1 VNGVETK
8 KYEGTFSENIKIIFI
23 DNGNTKKLS
32 LNVNDIDIQSV
43 ILDKQAHQ
51 LTARNEKVK
60 MLFRKLSELP
70 GLPISAN
77 EITADKMENALN
89 EIALAADTE
98 LLDEQDK
105 LQAMYEEE
113 EDKMRDEAATGSVE
127 YLLLLEELRMTPIQH
142 LVNLSGWLAANEDKN
157 IAAGVLALTSTIW
170 HFLPI
175 WVQIIGAAGS
185 GKSIIEESVN
195 KILPI
200 VKRLEGE
207 STRPALF
214 TMLESDPWWLDG
226 KYFSLGDQGS
236 EKDLE
241 RNMDLFDL
249 AKRLYTDTAGAT
261 RRKMERL
268 DKNGPM
274 ELITQEIKGHCSVFF
289 TSVHELADTQ
299 HVSRLMSINPLD
311 DGKSYDQYCMYLDT
325 HTRMKIKRDEIVK
338 EVKLISDMILHY
350 SYMYKDLEI
359 SIINPYTKI
368 IINWT
373 NNLPNTKRVREQVNA
388 LLKVIVLFNNN
399 EKQRYVLDDGRI
411 VFIVSKIDILTLNQ
425 LFSMNIGVSVE
436 AMNFYKW
443 LKGKNRNG
451 DLRIN
456 PLDDME
462 EDDVNVDM
470 KFKSRFLSLFT
481 VRSIREKVNPKMR
494 HFDRK
499 EISSYCTQLIDVGL
513 LRAVGNDKDTK
524 ERIMGLSNYGE
535 QVTGNIPF
543 KDEDVWAYVDKY
555 LYDHAW
561 LDEPGFDWMH
571 KFILEDVAIPENEF
585 SIISPSEDRE
595 IPWVGVA

>member
-1 VNGVETK
+1 METK
-8 KYEGTFSENIKIIFI
+8 KYEGIFSEGIKLVFI

-32 LNVNDIDIQSV
+32 LNVNDVDVQSV
-43 ILDKQAHQ
+43 IIDKQAHQ

-77 EITADKMENALN
+77 EITSDKMENALN

-98 LLDEQDK
+98 LLDEQEK
-105 LQAMYEEE
+105 LQVMFEAEEE
-113 EDKMRDEAATGSVE
+113 SMRDEAAAGSVE
-127 YLLLLEELRMTPIQH
+127 YIALIEGLGMTPIQH

-185 GKSIIEESVN
+185 GKSIIEESIN
-195 KILPI
+195 KILPEP
-200 VKRLEGE
+200 KRLEGE

-214 TMLESDPWWLDG
+214 SMLDADPWWLDG
-226 KYFSLGDQGS
+226 KYFSLGDMGS

-249 AKRLYTDTAGAT
+249 AKRLYTDTAGAV

-268 DKNGPM
+268 EKNGPM
-274 ELITQEIKGHCSVFF
+274 ELIIQEIKGHCSVLF
-289 TSVHELADTQ
+289 TSVHELTDTQ
-299 HVSRLMSINPLD
+299 HVSRTISINPLD
-311 DGKSYDQYCMYLDT
+311 DGDSYDRYCMYLDT
-325 HTRMKIKRDEIVK
+325 HTRMKVKRDEIVK
-338 EVKLISDMILHY
+338 EVGLVSDMILHY
-350 SYMYKDLEI
+350 SYMYKDLKI
-359 SIINPYTKI
+359 SIINPYAKI

-399 EKQRYVLDDGRI
+399 EKQRYVLEDGRI
-411 VFIVSKIDILTLNQ
+411 VYIVSKIDILTLNE

-443 LKGKNRNG
+443 VKGKNRNG
-451 DLRIN
+451 ELRVK
-456 PLDDME
+456 PLDDNE
-462 EDDVNVDM
+462 YEDAAIDQ
-470 KFKSRFLSLFT
+470 KFKLRFLSLFT

-499 EISSYCTQLIDVGL
+499 EIREYCTQLIDIGL
-513 LRAVGNDKDTK
+513 IKVVAHDKDSK

-535 QVTGNIPF
+535 QVTGSIPF
-543 KDEDVWAYVDKY
+543 KDKDVWNYVDKY
-555 LYDHAW
+555 LSEHAW
-561 LDEPGFDWMH
+561 LDEDGFKWMH
-571 KFILEDVAIPENEF
+571 DFILEDVAIPENEF
-585 SIISPSEDRE
+585 SILAPSSDRE
-595 IPWVGVA
+595 VPWGEVA

>member
-1 VNGVETK
+1 METRT
-8 KYEGTFSENIKIIFI
+8 YEGTFSEDIKIIFV

-32 LNVNDIDIQSV
+32 LNVNDTDVQSV

-70 GLPISAN
+70 GLPIAAN
-77 EITADKMENALN
+77 EITPDKMENALN

-105 LQAMYEEE
+105 LQAMYEAEE
-113 EDKMRDEAATGSVE
+113 ESMRDEAATGSTE
-127 YLLLLEELRMTPIQH
+127 YLLLLEELGMTPIQH

-195 KILPI
+195 KILPK

-214 TMLESDPWWLDG
+214 SMLDADPWWLDG

-274 ELITQEIKGHCSVFF
+274 ELIIQEIKGHCSVLF
-289 TSVHELADTQ
+289 TLVHELTDTQ
-299 HVSRLMSINPLD
+299 HVSRIISINPLD
-311 DGKSYDQYCMYLDT
+311 DGESYDRYCMYLDT
-325 HTRMKIKRDEIVK
+325 HTRMKVKRDEIIK
-338 EVKLISDMILHY
+338 EVKLVSDMILHY
-350 SYMYKDLEI
+350 SYMYKDFQI

-399 EKQRYVLDDGRI
+399 EKQRYVLEDGRI
-411 VFIVSKIDILTLNQ
+411 VYIVSKIDILTLNE

-443 LKGKNRNG
+443 IKGKNRNG
-451 DLRIN
+451 ELRVK
-456 PLDDME
+456 PLDDDE
-462 EDDVNVDM
+462 YEDASIDQ

-499 EISSYCTQLIDVGL
+499 AIPDYCTQLADVGL
-513 LRAVGNDKDTK
+513 IKVITNDKDSK

-535 QVTGNIPF
+535 KVTGNIPF
-543 KDEDVWAYVDKY
+543 KDKDVWDYVDKF
-555 LYDHAW
+555 LDDHAW
-561 LDEPGFDWMH
+561 LDEPGFKWMH
-571 KFILEDVAIPENEF
+571 DFILEDIAIPENEF
-585 SIISPSEDRE
+585 SIIAPSADRK
-595 IPWVGVA
+595 IPWVGAT

>member
-1 VNGVETK
+1 METK
-8 KYEGTFSENIKIIFI
+8 KYEGIFSENIKLIFI

-32 LNVNDIDIQSV
+32 LNVNDFDVQSV

-70 GLPISAN
+70 GLPIAAN

-89 EIALAADTE
+89 EIALAADNE
-98 LLDEQDK
+98 ILDEQEK
-105 LQAMYEEE
+105 LQAMYEAE
-113 EDKMRDEAATGSVE
+113 EDSMRDEAAAGSLE
-127 YLLLLEELRMTPIQH
+127 YNLLLEELGMTPIQH

-157 IAAGVLALTSTIW
+157 IAAGVLALTSTVW

-185 GKSIIEESVN
+185 GKSIIEESIN
-195 KILPI
+195 KIIPE

-214 TMLESDPWWLDG
+214 SMLDADPWWLDG
-226 KYFSLGDQGS
+226 KYFNLGDMGS
-236 EKDLE
+236 ISDLE

-249 AKRLYTDTAGAT
+249 AKRLYTDKAGAV

-268 DKNGPM
+268 EKNGPM
-274 ELITQEIKGHCSVFF
+274 ELIIQEIKGHCSVLF
-289 TSVHELADTQ
+289 TLVHELTDTQ
-299 HVSRLMSINPLD
+299 HVSRIISINPLD
-311 DGKSYDQYCMYLDT
+311 DGESYDRYCMYLDT

-338 EVKLISDMILHY
+338 EVKLVSNMILHY
-350 SYMYKDLEI
+350 SYMYKDFQI

-399 EKQRYVLDDGRI
+399 EKQRYVLEDGRI
-411 VFIVSKIDILTLNQ
+411 VYIVSKVDILTLNE

-443 LKGKNRNG
+443 IKGKNRNG
-451 DLRIN
+451 ELRVKPI
-456 PLDDME
+456 DDDE
-462 EDDVNVDM
+462 YEDAAIDQ

-499 EISSYCTQLIDVGL
+499 AIADYCTQLVDVGL
-513 LRAVGNDKDTK
+513 LKVVANDKESK

-535 QVTGNIPF
+535 TVTGNIPF
-543 KDEDVWAYVDKY
+543 KDKDVWEYVDKF
-555 LYDHAW
+555 LNDHAW
-561 LDEPGFDWMH
+561 LDEPGFKWMH
-571 KFILEDVAIPENEF
+571 DFILEDIAIPENEF
-585 SIISPSEDRE
+585 TITTPSADRK
-595 IPWVGVA
+595 IPWVGAT